1 LSRQELRDDISR
13 HYSHGALLGRLNAAL
28 IADGVDPEHP
38 TIEAL
43 APYDQ
48 FHGRGIDATAEL
60 AALMP
65 ARRSDHILDVGS
77 GIGGPARYFATRFG
91 CRVTGIDLTA
101 EFCDVARRLT
111 RLLGLDT
118 HVAFENGDALHMPF
132 GDRTF
137 NGAYTMNV
145 SMNIGDKNAF
155 FREIHR
161 VLAADAWLAVSEIA
175 KGEGGEP
182 DYPTPWA
189 AGPHTSF
196 LSTAQETC
204 QRLTDA
210 GFDVERVDH
219 TRQASLEFGARA
231 RAIVERGE
239 KPPHRSVVLIH
250 GDDIGRQAMTN
261 SARAVADGRLD
272 PIEVLARKRERH

>member
-1 LSRQELRDDISR
+1 LSGQVLRNDISR
-13 HYSHGALLGRLNAAL
+13 HYSHGKLLARLNAAL

-60 AALMP
+60 AVLMS
-65 ARRSDHILDVGS
+65 ARHSDHILDVGS
-77 GIGGPARYFATRFG
+77 GIGGPARYLANRFG

-101 EFCDVARRLT
+101 EFCEVARHLT
-111 RLLGLDT
+111 RLLGLDAQ
-118 HVAFENGDALHMPF
+118 VAFENGDALHMPF
-132 GDRTF
+132 ADRTF
-137 NGAYTMNV
+137 DGAYSMNV

-161 VLAADAWLAVSEIA
+161 VLAAGASLAISEVA

-189 AGPHTSF
+189 AGPQTSF
-196 LSTAQETC
+196 LSTAEETC
-204 QRLTDA
+204 QRLNDA
-210 GFDVERVDH
+210 GFDIQQVHH
-219 TRQASLEFGARA
+219 TREASLEFGARA

-239 KPPHRSVVLIH
+239 KAPHRSVVLIH

-272 PIEVLARKRERH
+272 PIELVARKRERH